1 MVASG
6 EVLPKL
12 GSFSGKGRRRCAFV
26 RIAGVCE
33 DGAMSQKDSLPI
45 PAAASRDPRSLEV
58 LRVWIA
64 NGEQHVALAFGMWE
78 DAAAWGLLLADL
90 ARHIAEA
97 HAQQD
102 DAVSAE
108 DFLEEI
114 RAGFESEMDAPSD
127 EVSGTVQ

>member
-1 MVASG
+1 
-6 EVLPKL
+6 
-12 GSFSGKGRRRCAFV
+12 
-26 RIAGVCE
+26 
-33 DGAMSQKDSLPI
+33 MSQKDSLPI

-78 DAAAWGLLLADL
+78 DPAAWGLLLADL

-102 DAVSAE
+102 ENVEAE
-108 DFLEEI
+108 DFLEQI
-114 RAGFESEMDAPSD
+114 RAGLEAELDSPSD
-127 EVSGTVQ
+127 EVSGSVQ

>member
-1 MVASG
+1 MTQFRPAIQGISPVKIPVFG
-6 EVLPKL
+6 WIM
-12 GSFSGKGRRRCAFV
+12 GT
-26 RIAGVCE
+26 
-33 DGAMSQKDSLPI
+33 MSQKDALPI

-78 DAAAWGLLLADL
+78 DPAAWGLLLADL

-102 DAVSAE
+102 SDVNAK
-108 DFLEEI
+108 DFLE
-114 RAGFESEMDAPSD
+114 RLR
-127 EVSGTVQ
+127 SGMEAELDGPTDDVEGSIQ

>member
-1 MVASG
+1 
-6 EVLPKL
+6 
-12 GSFSGKGRRRCAFV
+12 
-26 RIAGVCE
+26 
-33 DGAMSQKDSLPI
+33 MSQKDSLPI

-78 DAAAWGLLLADL
+78 EPAAWGLLLADL

-102 DAVSAE
+102 DAVDAE
-108 DFLEEI
+108 DFLEQI
-114 RAGFESEMDAPSD
+114 RNGFEAELDAPNEDITGSI
-127 EVSGTVQ
+127 Q

>member
-1 MVASG
+1 MPSVP
-6 EVLPKL
+6 VKI
-12 GSFSGKGRRRCAFV
+12 GRQRW
-26 RIAGVCE
+26 IISS
-33 DGAMSQKDSLPI
+33 MSQKDALRI
-45 PAAASRDPRSLEV
+45 PAAAMKDPRSMEI
-58 LRVWIA
+58 LRVWVA
-64 NGEQHVALAFGMWE
+64 SGEQHVALSFGMWE

-114 RAGFESEMDAPSD
+114 RAGLEAELDGPGDDIEGS
-127 EVSGTVQ
+127 VQ

>member
-1 MVASG
+1 
-6 EVLPKL
+6 
-12 GSFSGKGRRRCAFV
+12 
-26 RIAGVCE
+26 
-33 DGAMSQKDSLPI
+33 MSQKDSLPI

-78 DAAAWGLLLADL
+78 DPSAWGLLLADL

-102 DAVSAE
+102 DGVDAE
-108 DFLEEI
+108 DFLEQI
-114 RAGFESEMDAPSD
+114 RAGLEAELDAPTD
-127 EVSGTVQ
+127 EVSGSVQ